1 MNQVRHEV
9 VSVFVMFSR
18 GSVSGLMQLKQQLKK
33 PTLHIAVVSL
43 SYKVNKVECVWCVQ
57 NDGGAVNHNAG
68 VAGQQDNDG
77 HDDQA
82 AAEVRDDDE
91 AIDDHEDEDDVNDA
105 GQGKSSVC
113 VWWRVIMSNMSSCHI
128 MCNVVV
134 MLYCVSCGDMW
145 QCCHHVSCG
154 DLW

>member
-1 MNQVRHEV
+1 
-9 VSVFVMFSR
+9 
-18 GSVSGLMQLKQQLKK
+18 
-33 PTLHIAVVSL
+33 
-43 SYKVNKVECVWCVQ
+43 VQ

-68 VAGQQDNDG
+68 IAGQQDNDG

-113 VWWRVIMSNMSSCHI
+113 VW
-128 MCNVVV
+128 
-134 MLYCVSCGDMW
+134 
-145 QCCHHVSCG
+145 
-154 DLW
+154 